1 MVDCRELGMTDA
13 QLTDFFLYKAKV
25 GMSAGTV
32 FGAEGSGFMRMNLGA
47 PRTTIM
53 KALERVRNAMISL
66 Q

>member
-1 MVDCRELGMTDA
+1 MTDA

-47 PRTTIM
+47 PRKTIM
-53 KALERVRNAMISL
+53 KALEQIKLAQEI
-66 Q
+66 